1 MPRPDVTA
9 GVSAGPVHVRKAA
22 LFRALGNPLR
32 IRVLEL
38 LAAEGELTV
47 AQLLTETATEPS
59 TLSSNLAVLRSVGV
73 VLARRSG
80 SNVSYRLADPSVA
93 GFLRAA
99 REFLLSSLHDD
110 QQLRSHLESEMAR
123 ERTAPD
129 EPDRPR

>member
-1 MPRPDVTA
+1 MPRSDVAT
-9 GVSAGPVHVRKAA
+9 GPVHVRKAA

-38 LAAEGELTV
+38 LAAGGELTV
-47 AQLLTETATEPS
+47 AQLLAETATEPS

-73 VLARRSG
+73 VVARRSG
-80 SNVSYRLADPSVA
+80 STVNYRLADPSVA

-110 QQLRSHLESEMAR
+110 QQLRSHLESEQAR
-123 ERTAPD
+123 DRSGPD
-129 EPDRPR
+129 EPDDRR

>member
-1 MPRPDVTA
+1 MPRSDVAT
-9 GVSAGPVHVRKAA
+9 GPVHVRKAA

-38 LAAEGELTV
+38 LESEGELTV
-47 AQLLTETATEPS
+47 AQLLTEMETEPS

-73 VLARRSG
+73 VSARRVG
-80 SNVSYRLADPSVA
+80 SSVSYRLADPSVA

-110 QQLRSHLESEMAR
+110 QQLRSHLESEQAR
-123 ERTAPD
+123 ERSGPA
-129 EPDRPR
+129 EAAGRR